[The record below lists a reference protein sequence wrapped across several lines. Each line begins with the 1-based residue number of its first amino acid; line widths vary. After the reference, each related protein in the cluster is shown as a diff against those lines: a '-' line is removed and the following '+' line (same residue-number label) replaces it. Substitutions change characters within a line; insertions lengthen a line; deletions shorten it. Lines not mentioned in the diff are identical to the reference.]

1 MKIRL
6 LLVISL
12 LGLLPLPLSAITVN
26 GLYQTSVVV
35 ADESAA
41 VRVEA
46 MQLAM
51 QQVLVKLSGDSK
63 IATVSGAEEIIK
75 RAQQFVQQFR
85 YKRAGTTKAGIQG
98 ETELQVKFDETAL
111 NSEIRNY
118 ALPLWGQERPAV
130 LVWMALDNAAGR
142 NIVSLEDNPDIIDF
156 VDATAAARGIPLLFP
171 LMDLEDTA
179 RMNVSDLWGDFEQ
192 PIVAASARYQSDA
205 IAVGRITQGG
215 AAGWQTQWTLYM
227 DQQASRWSTE
237 NTDVALAL
245 EEAIDLLADALAERY
260 VNSGSSGTE
269 LFEIAVSN
277 ILTHDDYA
285 RTVTYL
291 ESLQSVTQV
300 VVKTVM
306 PEQVK
311 FELVSHGGQDALDRA
326 IRLGNVLKQSGQ
338 QRYVLQDGF

>member
-1 MKIRL
+1 MKIRF

-12 LGLLPLPLSAITVN
+12 LGLLSLPLSAITVN

-35 ADESAA
+35 TDESAA
-41 VRVEA
+41 VRVGA
-46 MQLAM
+46 TQRAM
-51 QQVLVKLSGDSK
+51 QQVLVKLSGDSN
-63 IATVSGAEEIIK
+63 IATMSGAEEIIK

-85 YKRAGTTKAGIQG
+85 YKRAVTTKIGVQG
-98 ETELQVKFDETAL
+98 ETELLVKFDETAL
-111 NSEIRNY
+111 NNEIRNY

-142 NIVSLEDNPDIIDF
+142 NIVSMEDNPDIIEL
-156 VDATAAARGIPLLFP
+156 VDATAANRGIPLLFP
-171 LMDLEDTA
+171 LMDLEDTG
-179 RMNVSDLWGDFEQ
+179 RMNISDLWGDFEQ

-215 AAGWQTQWTLYM
+215 TAGWQTQWTLYM
-227 DQQASRWSTE
+227 DQQVSRWSTQ
-237 NTDVALAL
+237 NIDVAPAL
-245 EEAIDLLADALAERY
+245 KEAINLLADALAERY

-269 LFEIAVSN
+269 LFEIEVSN
-277 ILTHDDYA
+277 ITTHDDYA
-285 RTVTYL
+285 RTLTYL
-291 ESLQSVTQV
+291 ETLQSVTQV
-300 VVKTVM
+300 MVKSVM

-311 FELVSHGGQDALDRA
+311 FALVSHGGQDALDRA